1 MPFIDPLC
9 PHFEICGGCS
19 LQHLAPVAYA
29 EFKKDLVIDALA
41 QAGLGD
47 IHVDDPLLIP
57 AHNRRRCNLKAEM
70 VQGRVLL
77 GYYESKSH
85 SIVDI
90 SCCPLV
96 VPEIEALF
104 NPLRQ
109 CLKQILKHK
118 QKVDLFI
125 VHSDAGIDLVL
136 EGLKSLNFE
145 QTECLVELARVHDLA
160 RVSLK
165 NKGDV
170 EPVVTFRTPFITYGN
185 VPVECDGA
193 GFMQAS
199 KLSDEI
205 LTGLVLKYLPQG
217 VSRAVDL
224 FCGRGTF
231 TLPLSAYVKV
241 DAFELDM
248 PSLSAL
254 EKAKNK
260 HCRPITTS
268 IRNLFENPLSPKE
281 LERYDFAVINPP
293 RAGAIRQ
300 SRNLAQSKIPVIVMV
315 SCDPQTFARDAK
327 ILMQGGYNLSP
338 VSPVDQFLWSKHIEV
353 VGVFYRHHN

>member
-1 MPFIDPLC
+1 M
-9 PHFEICGGCS
+9 

-29 EFKKDLVIDALA
+29 EFKKALVVDALE

-47 IHVDDPLLIP
+47 IHVADPILIP
-57 AHNRRRCNLKAEM
+57 AHHRRRCNLKAEL
-70 VQGRVLL
+70 VQGRGLL

-85 SIVDI
+85 NIVDI

-118 QKVDLFI
+118 QTVDLFI

-136 EGLKSLNFE
+136 EGLKSLTFE
-145 QTECLVELARVHDLA
+145 QTECLVELARTHDLA

-165 NKGDV
+165 SKDDM
-170 EPVVTFRTPFITYGN
+170 EPVITFRTPFITYGN

-205 LTGLVLKYLPQG
+205 LTGFVLKALPQG
-217 VSRAVDL
+217 VKRAVDL

-231 TLPLSAYVKV
+231 TLPLSAHVKV
-241 DAFELDM
+241 DAFELDSQ
-248 PSLSAL
+248 SLSAL
-254 EKAKNK
+254 DKAKNK
-260 HCRPITTS
+260 HNKPINTAM
-268 IRNLFENPLSPKE
+268 RNLFENPLCPKE
-281 LERYDFAVINPP
+281 LDRYDFAVINPP

-300 SRNLAQSKIPVIVMV
+300 SRNLAQSKLPVVVMV
-315 SCDPQTFARDAK
+315 SCDPITFARDAK
-327 ILMQGGYNLSP
+327 ILIQGGYHIST
-338 VSPVDQFLWSKHIEV
+338 VIPVDQFLWSKHAEV
-353 VGVFYRHHN
+353 VGVFSLKNEF